1 MKIQKDAVVSLRV
14 EMVDEA
20 GKGPPAQALD
30 YLHGGYGNLFPKV
43 EAALAGL
50 EPGVST
56 SVKLSPAEGFGER
69 DPALIVRE
77 RRDRLPRELA
87 LGSTL
92 RTRGGE
98 GEAHQPVFRVT
109 ELSES
114 EATLDGNHPFAGHT
128 VELRCAVLEVPP
140 RTTPTRAAGSRPASY
155 SLHNPGE
162 VVRASAPTIAALC
175 LPGPRR
181 TGKAPSR

>member
-1 MKIQKDAVVSLRV
+1 VKIQKDAVVSLRV
-14 EMVDEA
+14 EIVDEA
-20 GKGPPAQALD
+20 GKGPPAQDLA

-50 EPGVST
+50 EPGGRT

-77 RRDRLPRELA
+77 RRDRLPRDLE

-92 RTRGGE
+92 RTRAGE
-98 GEAHQPVFRVT
+98 GDGHPPVFRVT

-128 VELRCAVLEVPP
+128 VELRCAVLEV
-140 RTTPTRAAGSRPASY
+140 RPATEDEIE
-155 SLHNPGE
+155 HGH
-162 VVRASAPTIAALC
+162 AHGADGDHAH
-175 LPGPRR
+175 
-181 TGKAPSR
+181 

>member
-77 RRDRLPRELA
+77 RRDRLPRELE

-114 EATLDGNHPFAGHT
+114 EATLDGNHPFAGNT
-128 VELRCAVLEVPP
+128 VELRCAVLDV
-140 RTTPTRAAGSRPASY
+140 RPATEDEIE
-155 SLHNPGE
+155 HGHAHGRDE
-162 VVRASAPTIAALC
+162 DHAH
-175 LPGPRR
+175 
-181 TGKAPSR
+181 